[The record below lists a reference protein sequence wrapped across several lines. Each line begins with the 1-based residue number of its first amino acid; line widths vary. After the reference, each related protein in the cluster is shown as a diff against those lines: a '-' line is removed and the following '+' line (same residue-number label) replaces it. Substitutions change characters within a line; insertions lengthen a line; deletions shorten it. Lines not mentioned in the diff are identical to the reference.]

1 MIFSENRFALFRIM
15 LLRNFAAASM
25 LSCSNSKGR
34 LMEPVQ
40 REDHTASDHPAT
52 ERSVLSTER
61 QAFTAPFASEGLE
74 QVRGGHC

>member
-1 MIFSENRFALFRIM
+1 MIFSENRFV

-25 LSCSNSKGR
+25 LSCSNSKGC

-40 REDHTASDHPAT
+40 REDHTASDDPAT
-52 ERSVLSTER
+52 ERSVPSTER

-74 QVRGGHC
+74 RVRDSHC